1 MTKKQSAPPTGIG
14 EGAEIDNQ
22 QARSLP
28 PKTVPVKSR
37 PRFTRRGKG
46 FRPRAARQLQYL
58 YDGRDLLA
66 VIELRTDGRC
76 HVLMHGRDDVGT
88 AFATREMAIA
98 FVNARRA
105 RRDRMLA
112 VAPLAAE
119 HIADAKRV
127 NRIRMHQS
135 AAEVQRE
142 RNSHS
147 QPRRRGRM
155 TGSKEKLLP
164 AGNKPEGTGSRETTG
179 QDGDRQRQ

>member
-1 MTKKQSAPPTGIG
+1 MTDNRTAPPSGIDEAG
-14 EGAEIDNQ
+14 SDAQNEALSHYRKHRPQ
-22 QARSLP
+22 
-28 PKTVPVKSR
+28 VKSSR
-37 PRFTRRGKG
+37 RSSRRGKG
-46 FRPRAARQLQYL
+46 LSARPARQSQWL

-66 VIELRTDGRC
+66 IIELRTDGRC

-88 AFATREMAIA
+88 AFATREMAMA

-105 RRDRMLA
+105 CRDRVLA

-135 AAEVQRE
+135 AAELQRA

-147 QPRRRGRM
+147 QPPRRGQMMGSKRATSTPSTGRARPYPRRR
-155 TGSKEKLLP
+155 
-164 AGNKPEGTGSRETTG
+164 
-179 QDGDRQRQ
+179 